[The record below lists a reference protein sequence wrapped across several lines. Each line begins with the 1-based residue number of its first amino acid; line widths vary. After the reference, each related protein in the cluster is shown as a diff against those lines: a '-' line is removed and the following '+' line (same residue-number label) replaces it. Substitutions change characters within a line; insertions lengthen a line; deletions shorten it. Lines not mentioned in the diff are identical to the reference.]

1 MKGEATVSER
11 IDPPATRVA
20 HSLSWNK
27 MSTRESDA
35 NRLAQKRAFLSE
47 PKPVGFGGSTFSFVD
62 SFAKPCT
69 LCVSWIRAAE
79 KDPPEDFHAHLND
92 PSSWVPV
99 LSGRVVKELSATPHP
114 GCVELVLLRE
124 EEHMEFPF

>member
-1 MKGEATVSER
+1 
-11 IDPPATRVA
+11 
-20 HSLSWNK
+20 

-35 NRLAQKRAFLSE
+35 DRIVRKRAFLSTPE
-47 PKPVGFGGSTFSFVD
+47 PVGPGGPNFSYVD

-69 LCVSWIRAAE
+69 LCVSWIRLAE
-79 KDPPEDFHAHLND
+79 KDPQRAHGDLKD
-92 PSSWVPV
+92 PSTWAAT

-114 GCVELVLLRE
+114 GCVQMALLRE